1 MDNGEPNYYNY
12 KAKTNM
18 SLYLNHEIENY
29 TNVHICAYNITN
41 DGKYPFLSFLLSKND
56 KNDILT
62 FPLIPIFKKFNTEE
76 LINYTKVCLFGLLML
91 LDFETFNDSIEFNG
105 FLENNNNLYLFF
117 DITNCKLKISDIYRT
132 NNVWFALIDEIVNQK
147 YMCNMTIDNNVTELF
162 INNEKFC
169 FVVDENENSYEIPIV
184 SYVGKPENKLNF
196 TYVFGELANNKNGI
210 LGPYCYFTN
219 YYNAFKSEN
228 ADGIVRFAIFTGV
241 VKYIE
246 NSLDDPIDKS
256 DIKQQRLIDP
266 SLDQNMERLTMRI
279 SDHDGK
285 WAKQFDSAYL
295 GPIELD
301 NGTQMPNTPV
311 LAIKEHDQA
320 IPLSYHYIDKQTLK
334 NRYEDYFIQ

>member
-1 MDNGEPNYYNY
+1 M
-12 KAKTNM
+12 A
-18 SLYLNHEIENY
+18 
-29 TNVHICAYNITN
+29 
-41 DGKYPFLSFLLSKND
+41 
-56 KNDILT
+56 
-62 FPLIPIFKKFNTEE
+62 
-76 LINYTKVCLFGLLML
+76 
-91 LDFETFNDSIEFNG
+91 
-105 FLENNNNLYLFF
+105 
-117 DITNCKLKISDIYRT
+117 
-132 NNVWFALIDEIVNQK
+132 
-147 YMCNMTIDNNVTELF
+147 ELF

-246 NSLDDPIDKS
+246 NSLDDPIDES